1 MPQVGLRPFDAFCL
15 HMALLTYFIFYFLLT
30 FVWRSVVVYRRSGKN
45 PFVLPAQDNAYGYV
59 GRAFKVVIVAVA
71 TVVALNAV
79 TPKFSAHLGLLVFLQ
94 VQALQVA
101 GWTLLFASLVWLLVA
116 QVQMGDSW
124 RVGIDSKNATALVS
138 SGLFSVSRN
147 PIFLAMRANL
157 LGLFLVLPSGATL
170 SILAA
175 GEILMQIQVRLEEV
189 HLAAL
194 HGEQYTQYTALVRR
208 WL

>member
-1 MPQVGLRPFDAFCL
+1 
-15 HMALLTYFIFYFLLT
+15 MALLTYFIFYFLLT

-79 TPKFSAHLGLLVFLQ
+79 TPDFSAHLGLLVFLQ
-94 VQALQVA
+94 VRALQVA